1 MEGNQYHNNENATV
15 VSAEGKPTSS
25 NEDPYRATSTESA
38 GDPKPPYEPLDMWL
52 NNLK

>member
-1 MEGNQYHNNENATV
+1 MEGNQYHNNENAAV

-38 GDPKPPYEPLDMWL
+38 DEPKRPYAPLGVWV
-52 NNLK
+52 KEVK